1 MCLAGFINLNS
12 NAQPEQVYWSQF
24 RGPNCSGLALSD
36 ARPPTEFG
44 EDKNLLWKIDLPEGT
59 SSPVIWE
66 NKIYLTAFVQN
77 NAELQTLCIEGSSG
91 KIIWTRSV
99 FPEKFEKFHPISN
112 PAQATVAVD
121 ESGVYAYF
129 ASYGI
134 QSYTHNGEMRWD
146 LPLPVIDWV
155 NYGHAS
161 SPVVMDDKLLLSL
174 DFGNEK
180 TRVLMALYK
189 NTGET
194 AWKIPLDN
202 PTVYSGHSTP
212 VRHNDLVILHRCGGI
227 WAFSLKD
234 GSPEWWLPLMTLGQS
249 TPVIHNNTVFVGAW
263 SNYSEKERRGN
274 FFNYNTFEK
283 ALTDFDLN
291 GDNLISANEIPMD
304 LTMFLRPELLD
315 YHEFDE
321 YNITDKRFP
330 VQ

>member
-1 MCLAGFINLNS
+1 MKRRNIKIFWVMCLAGFINLNS

-155 NYGHAS
+155 DYGHAS
-161 SPVVMDDKLLLSL
+161 SPVVMDDKLLKSVQTIINKGGTKN
-174 DFGNEK
+174 GNK
-180 TRVLMALYK
+180 KISSSISCIAFDHVDHWIYLRLFYNVFTRSPGFKVIPALYRL
-189 NTGET
+189 
-194 AWKIPLDN
+194 I
-202 PTVYSGHSTP
+202 V
-212 VRHNDLVILHRCGGI
+212 
-227 WAFSLKD
+227 D
-234 GSPEWWLPLMTLGQS
+234 GFQ
-249 TPVIHNNTVFVGAW
+249 
-263 SNYSEKERRGN
+263 
-274 FFNYNTFEK
+274 
-283 ALTDFDLN
+283 N
-291 GDNLISANEIPMD
+291 G
-304 LTMFLRPELLD
+304 
-315 YHEFDE
+315 
-321 YNITDKRFP
+321 
-330 VQ
+330 